1 MKKKNSFLT
10 FCFAMMPGAGQMY
23 LGLMK
28 KGTSIMSLFFGVIA
42 TAMVLDFPWLMF
54 ILPVLWFYAFF
65 DAINYNNMPYEEK
78 EFVED
83 KFLFDDREL
92 RFLVTNN
99 KTLVGII
106 CIILGSCVIYNNIIS
121 QLLSI
126 IHNSFFR
133 QLLREMPT
141 ILIAAF
147 IILFG
152 IGLVKSKDY
161 KETDYKEFKGTNKED
176 K

>member
-1 MKKKNSFLT
+1 MRKKSSFLT

-28 KGTSIMSLFFGVIA
+28 KGTSIMSIFFGVIA
-42 TAMVLDFPWLMF
+42 TAIVLDFPWLMF

-65 DAINYNNMPYEEK
+65 DAINYNNLPYEEK

-92 RFLVTNN
+92 KVLVRNN
-99 KTLVGII
+99 RTLVGII
-106 CIILGSCVIYNNIIS
+106 CVILGACVIYNNIMY
-121 QLLSI
+121 QLLDI
-126 IHNSFFR
+126 IHSSFFR
-133 QLLREMPT
+133 ELLRDIPT
-141 ILIAAF
+141 LLISGL

-152 IGLVKSKDY
+152 IGLVKSKGD
-161 KETDYKEFKGTNKED
+161 KETDYREFKGTNKED
-176 K
+176 R

>member
-1 MKKKNSFLT
+1 MKKKNSFFT

-28 KGTSIMSLFFGVIA
+28 KGTSIMSLFFGIVA

-83 KFLFDDREL
+83 KFLFDDKEL
-92 RFLVTNN
+92 KLLVKNN

-106 CIILGSCVIYNNIIS
+106 CIILGGCVIYNNIIS
-121 QLLSI
+121 QLISI
-126 IHNSFFR
+126 IHNSLFR
-133 QLLREMPT
+133 HLLREIPT
-141 ILIAAF
+141 FLISVF

-152 IGLVKSKDY
+152 IGLVKPK
-161 KETDYKEFKGTNKED
+161 DYKEFKGTNKED